1 MTAMATQSERPPT
14 PPKAPKLRE
23 SCDSCLIAKV
33 KCSKA
38 RPLCG
43 RCLANGAP
51 CAYSPSSR
59 SGKRNRNSAGVTKPI
74 NTTAAQNNRN
84 KSIESPKSAALP
96 PSASYLTRLMYPL
109 LDDADRSLLDPNT
122 GPLGGTTSPLLQINP
137 GITAPMIDP
146 HTSNGEDVF
155 DSSDFL
161 PTPPFHHGDF
171 MDFMQSSPF
180 DFSAAPV
187 SPRASPPNHLP
198 TSPPWT
204 TKENPYLQKS
214 FQSPLDMIPMNQST
228 ASLTTPRHPPP
239 PPPQNPSTP
248 HNHIQPTNPQSQTCD
263 CFAACLS
270 VLQSLHNHSAL
281 LSSTPHGSPPFDVV
295 LSINREAM
303 ETCST
308 MLSCGNCVS
317 KSGRSISTMM
327 LATIFGKVMSLY
339 RAACFLRFSPAS
351 NNSSTSSASSSSN
364 NNNNNN
370 TNNEHN
376 NANMP
381 PTAQLAFGAYT
392 VTGENRQLLEIEI
405 LLLELRKVES
415 ILGVYAER
423 FRNAQAEKDDETSV
437 YDALTGYLDKN
448 LHYIV
453 DFLRMRK
460 GVVSK

>member
-1 MTAMATQSERPPT
+1 MPDQSERAIT
-14 PPKAPKLRE
+14 PPKPVKLRE

-33 KCSKA
+33 KCSKT

-84 KSIESPKSAALP
+84 NHNSNNNSKPVETPKSATLP
-96 PSASYLTRLMYPL
+96 PQASYLTRLMYPL

-122 GPLGGTTSPLLQINP
+122 GPLGGATSPLLHVNP
-137 GITAPMIDP
+137 GISAPMNDSNT
-146 HTSNGEDVF
+146 TSGEDVF

-161 PTPPFHHGDF
+161 PTPPFHQGEF
-171 MDFMQSSPF
+171 MDFMQISQPNPF
-180 DFSAAPV
+180 HYSTAPA
-187 SPRASPPNHLP
+187 SPRPSPPDHLP
-198 TSPPWT
+198 SSPPWT
-204 TKENPYLQKS
+204 TKENPYLRQNA
-214 FQSPLDMIPMNQST
+214 FQSPLDMIPLNHAA
-228 ASLTTPRHPPP
+228 ASSTTPRHPPP
-239 PPPQNPSTP
+239 PSSNQSLNQTNNNNSSSSSSERG
-248 HNHIQPTNPQSQTCD
+248 QPCD

-281 LSSTPHGSPPFDVV
+281 LSSTQQGSPPFDIV

-308 MLSCGNCVS
+308 MLGCANCVS

-339 RAACFLRFSPAS
+339 RAACYLRFGP
-351 NNSSTSSASSSSN
+351 STSLMHA
-364 NNNNNN
+364 
-370 TNNEHN
+370 
-376 NANMP
+376 
-381 PTAQLAFGAYT
+381 TAQLAFGAYT

-415 ILGVYAER
+415 ILAVYSER

-437 YDALTGYLDKN
+437 YNALTAYLDKN

-453 DFLRMRK
+453 DFLQMRK
-460 GVVSK
+460 GGSSSK

>member
-1 MTAMATQSERPPT
+1 MSDQSERPAT

-84 KSIESPKSAALP
+84 KTLESPRSAAPP

-109 LDDADRSLLDPNT
+109 LDEPDRSLLDPNT
-122 GPLGGTTSPLLQINP
+122 GRLGGTTSPLLQVNP
-137 GITAPMIDP
+137 AGPAPMIDT
-146 HTSNGEDVF
+146 HTSSGEDVF

-161 PTPPFHHGDF
+161 PTPPFHQGDF
-171 MDFMQSSPF
+171 MDFMQISQSNPF

-187 SPRASPPNHLP
+187 SPRPSPPDHLP
-198 TSPPWT
+198 CSPPWT
-204 TKENPYLQKS
+204 TKENPYLRQNS
-214 FQSPLDMIPMNQST
+214 FQSPLDMIPMNH
-228 ASLTTPRHPPP
+228 ASSSHTTPREP
-239 PPPQNPSTP
+239 PPPQSSTGSQ
-248 HNHIQPTNPQSQTCD
+248 NRNLTNGERAPTCD

-281 LSSTPHGSPPFDVV
+281 LSSTQQGSPPFDIV

-308 MLSCGNCVS
+308 MLGCANCVS

-339 RAACFLRFSPAS
+339 RAACFLRFGP
-351 NNSSTSSASSSSN
+351 STSMQA
-364 NNNNNN
+364 
-370 TNNEHN
+370 
-376 NANMP
+376 
-381 PTAQLAFGAYT
+381 TAQLAFGAYT

-415 ILGVYAER
+415 ILAVYSER
-423 FRNAQAEKDDETSV
+423 FRTAQAEKDDEMSV
-437 YDALTGYLDKN
+437 YNALTAYLDKN
-448 LHYIV
+448 LQYIV
-453 DFLRMRK
+453 DFLQMRK
-460 GVVSK
+460 CGVSK

>member
-1 MTAMATQSERPPT
+1 MPDQPERSNT
-14 PPKAPKLRE
+14 PPKPVKLRE

-84 KSIESPKSAALP
+84 KSLESPRNAPPP

-137 GITAPMIDP
+137 GISAPMIDANA
-146 HTSNGEDVF
+146 SGGEDVF

-161 PTPPFHHGDF
+161 PTPPFHQGDF
-171 MDFMQSSPF
+171 MDFMQISQSTPF

-187 SPRASPPNHLP
+187 SPRASPPDHLP
-198 TSPPWT
+198 CSPPWT
-204 TKENPYLQKS
+204 TKENPYLRQNQ
-214 FQSPLDMIPMNQST
+214 FQGPLDLIPMNHPST
-228 ASLTTPRHPPP
+228 SLATPRHPPP
-239 PPPQNPSTP
+239 PQSSTNGPSI
-248 HNHIQPTNPQSQTCD
+248 NRDQTEGERGQACD

-281 LSSTPHGSPPFDVV
+281 LSSTQQGSPPFDIV
-295 LSINREAM
+295 LNINREAM

-308 MLSCGNCVS
+308 MLDCAHCVS

-339 RAACFLRFSPAS
+339 RAACFLRFGP
-351 NNSSTSSASSSSN
+351 STSMQA
-364 NNNNNN
+364 
-370 TNNEHN
+370 
-376 NANMP
+376 
-381 PTAQLAFGAYT
+381 TAQLAFGAYT

-405 LLLELRKVES
+405 LLLELRKVDT
-415 ILGVYAER
+415 ILAVYSER
-423 FRNAQAEKDDETSV
+423 FRNAQAEKDDETGV
-437 YDALTGYLDKN
+437 YNALTAYLDKN
-448 LHYIV
+448 LHYIM
-453 DFLRMRK
+453 DFLLMRK
-460 GVVSK
+460 GGASK

>member
-1 MTAMATQSERPPT
+1 MPDQSERPAT

-84 KSIESPKSAALP
+84 KPLESPRSAPLP

-122 GPLGGTTSPLLQINP
+122 GPLGGATSPLLHVNP
-137 GITAPMIDP
+137 GIAAPMIENN
-146 HTSNGEDVF
+146 TSSGDDVF
-155 DSSDFL
+155 DGSEFL

-171 MDFMQSSPF
+171 MDFMQISQSNPF
-180 DFSAAPV
+180 DYTTAPA
-187 SPRASPPNHLP
+187 SPRPSPPDHLP
-198 TSPPWT
+198 CSPPWT
-204 TKENPYLQKS
+204 TKENPYLRQNA
-214 FQSPLDMIPMNQST
+214 FQGPLDLISMNHTSS
-228 ASLTTPRHPPP
+228 AHATPRHPPP
-239 PPPQNPSTP
+239 PQSGASNPGM
-248 HNHIQPTNPQSQTCD
+248 NQSNGERAQTCD

-281 LSSTPHGSPPFDVV
+281 LSSTQQGSPPFDIV
-295 LSINREAM
+295 LNINREAM

-308 MLSCGNCVS
+308 MLGCAHCVS

-339 RAACFLRFSPAS
+339 RAACFLRFGP
-351 NNSSTSSASSSSN
+351 STSMQA
-364 NNNNNN
+364 
-370 TNNEHN
+370 
-376 NANMP
+376 
-381 PTAQLAFGAYT
+381 TAQLAFGAYT

-415 ILGVYAER
+415 ILAVYSER
-423 FRNAQAEKDDETSV
+423 FRNAQAEKDDETGV
-437 YDALTGYLDKN
+437 YNALTAYLDKN

-453 DFLRMRK
+453 DFLQMRK
-460 GVVSK
+460 GGVSK

>member
-1 MTAMATQSERPPT
+1 MPDQTERPLT
-14 PPKAPKLRE
+14 PPKTVKLRE

-84 KSIESPKSAALP
+84 KTVESPRTAALP

-122 GPLGGTTSPLLQINP
+122 GPLGGATSPLLQVNP
-137 GITAPMIDP
+137 GISAPMID
-146 HTSNGEDVF
+146 TSTSSGEDVF

-161 PTPPFHHGDF
+161 PTPPFHQNDF
-171 MDFMQSSPF
+171 MDFMQISQSNPF
-180 DFSAAPV
+180 HFSTPPD
-187 SPRASPPNHLP
+187 SPRPSPPDHLP
-198 TSPPWT
+198 SSPPWT
-204 TKENPYLQKS
+204 TKENPYLRPS
-214 FQSPLDMIPMNQST
+214 AFQSPLDMIPMNH
-228 ASLTTPRHPPP
+228 ASSSSTTPRHPPP
-239 PPPQNPSTP
+239 PNTHNSNNNNSNNNNNNNNSLTQPST
-248 HNHIQPTNPQSQTCD
+248 NGDRTQSCD

-281 LSSTPHGSPPFDVV
+281 ISSTQQGSPPFDIV
-295 LSINREAM
+295 LNINREAM

-308 MLSCGNCVS
+308 MLDCANCVS

-339 RAACFLRFSPAS
+339 RAACFLRFGPGAS
-351 NNSSTSSASSSSN
+351 TTAALHHHHA
-364 NNNNNN
+364 
-370 TNNEHN
+370 T
-376 NANMP
+376 
-381 PTAQLAFGAYT
+381 TAQLAFGAYT

-415 ILGVYAER
+415 ILALYSER
-423 FRNAQAEKDDETSV
+423 FRNGAQASEKDDETSV
-437 YDALTGYLDKN
+437 YNALTAYLDKN

-453 DFLRMRK
+453 DFLQMRK
-460 GVVSK
+460 GGASK

>member
-1 MTAMATQSERPPT
+1 MATQSERPPT

-74 NTTAAQNNRN
+74 NTTAAQSNRN
-84 KSIESPKSAALP
+84 KPTESPKSAPLP
-96 PSASYLTRLMYPL
+96 SSASYLTRLMYPL

-122 GPLGGTTSPLLQINP
+122 GPLGGTTSPLLQVNP
-137 GITAPMIDP
+137 GITAPMVDP
-146 HTSNGEDVF
+146 HPPNGEDVF

-171 MDFMQSSPF
+171 MDFMQISQPSPF

-187 SPRASPPNHLP
+187 SPRASPPDHLP

-214 FQSPLDMIPMNQST
+214 FQSPLDMMPMNQ
-228 ASLTTPRHPPP
+228 ASSSLATPRHAPP
-239 PPPQNPSTP
+239 PPPQSAQP
-248 HNHIQPTNPQSQTCD
+248 HPPTAGERAQSCD
-263 CFAACLS
+263 CFAACLA

-281 LSSTPHGSPPFDVV
+281 LSSTTHFSPPFDIV
-295 LSINREAM
+295 LTINREAM

-308 MLSCGNCVS
+308 MLSCAHCVS
-317 KSGRSISTMM
+317 KSGRSITTMM
-327 LATIFGKVMSLY
+327 LATIFGKAMSLY
-339 RAACFLRFSPAS
+339 RAACFLRFGPA
-351 NNSSTSSASSSSN
+351 TTTGGGGAP
-364 NNNNNN
+364 
-370 TNNEHN
+370 
-376 NANMP
+376 AA
-381 PTAQLAFGAYT
+381 TAQLAFGAYT
-392 VTGENRQLLEIEI
+392 VTGENRQLLEMEI

-415 ILGVYAER
+415 ILAVYAER
-423 FRNAQAEKDDETSV
+423 FRNARAERDDETGV
-437 YDALTGYLDKN
+437 YDALTAYLDKN

-453 DFLRMRK
+453 DFLQIRK
-460 GVVSK
+460 GGVSK